1 MCVEVIGL
9 SRSHVK
15 DERLFMV
22 LFVAII
28 VFSFSAVNSLE
39 EQKESKKI
47 IQKFVLSEGNSDVA
61 FIVRDRIDR
70 SRLERVSQMSYEDLK
85 QELGIKKEFY
95 MFFEDQNGNMV
106 PIGNRTCIGSPMVE
120 ISGQRCG

>member
-1 MCVEVIGL
+1 MSL

-15 DERLFMV
+15 EERFFMV

-28 VFSFSAVNSLE
+28 VFSLSAVNSLE

-61 FIVRDRIDR
+61 FIVRDRI
-70 SRLERVSQMSYEDLK
+70 RLERVSQMSYEELK

-95 MFFEDQNGNMV
+95 MFFEDQNGNMG